1 MPESR
6 RRKKSK
12 PAPIDRP
19 GPSAAD
25 QSNPT
30 WFVPTFVTLLVVGLA
45 WVVVTY
51 ILDARYPI
59 PGIGSWNLVIGF
71 GLILSGFVMTMRWR

>member
-6 RRKKSK
+6 RRKKAK

-19 GPSAAD
+19 AESQQQTG
-25 QSNPT
+25 NPP
-30 WFVPTFVTLLVVGLA
+30 WFVPTFVTLLVLGLA

-51 ILDARYPI
+51 VLDARYPI

-71 GLILSGFVMTMRWR
+71 GLIMSGFIMTMRWR

>member
-6 RRKKSK
+6 RRKKAK

-19 GPSAAD
+19 EQQSGEATNPS
-25 QSNPT
+25 

-51 ILDARYPI
+51 VSDAQWPI
-59 PGIGSWNLVIGF
+59 PGINSWNLVIGF
-71 GLILSGFVMTMRWR
+71 GLILTGFIMTMRWR